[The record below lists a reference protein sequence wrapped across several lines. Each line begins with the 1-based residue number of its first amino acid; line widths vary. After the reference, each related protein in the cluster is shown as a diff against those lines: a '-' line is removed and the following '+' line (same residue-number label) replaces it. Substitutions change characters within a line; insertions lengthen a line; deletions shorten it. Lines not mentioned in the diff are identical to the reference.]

1 MGNDCRARRY
11 AIVSGKGG
19 VGKTV
24 ITANLAAA
32 LAGSGLRTLVVD
44 ADLGLANLDIIMG
57 INPAGTIQD
66 VLAGKLTANEAL
78 VHTRGGFD
86 LLPAGSGFFESTLLT
101 PDLATSLEKMLEGL
115 DPHYDAI
122 LFDVGAGIGD
132 VVLFFARIADDVVLV
147 VTPELTSL
155 IDAYATIKI
164 LALRYGCK
172 NFRLVVNQADP
183 DCPEQSGK
191 MVAAHLQQ
199 IASKFLSDKGGT
211 PVRLHFAGAL
221 PVDPAISR
229 AISRQ
234 QLLVETDPDG
244 PVASLLPRLA
254 ASLRAAPPGSPRT
267 L

>member
-1 MGNDCRARRY
+1 MGNDSRARRY

-24 ITANLAAA
+24 IAANLATA
-32 LAGSGLRTLVVD
+32 LAGSGLRTLLVD

-57 INPAGTIQD
+57 INPARTIQD
-66 VLAGKLTANEAL
+66 VLAGNFSANEAL
-78 VHTRGGFD
+78 VRTRGGFD

-101 PDLATSLEKMLEGL
+101 PDLAASLENMLKGL
-115 DPHYDAI
+115 DPRYDAV

-147 VTPELTSL
+147 VTPEATSL
-155 IDAYATIKI
+155 IDAYATVKI

-172 NFRLVVNQADP
+172 NFRLIVNQADP
-183 DCPEQSGK
+183 DRPEQSGK
-191 MVAAHLQQ
+191 MVAARLQQ
-199 IASKFLSDKGGT
+199 IVSKFLSDKGGN

-221 PVDPAISR
+221 PVDPGIGR

-234 QLLVETDPDG
+234 QLLVENDPHG
-244 PVASLLPRLA
+244 LVASLFPRLA
-254 ASLRAAPPGSPRT
+254 ASLRAAPPGSLRMP
-267 L
+267 